1 MARPTKYNRETA
13 EGVVELIRQGYNLR
27 AAAQAYGTSE
37 ASLSR
42 WRERYPDF
50 NKAVI
55 LATREQNDKASRLSG
70 VRPYKRK
77 ACISPQ
83 YSPEPLT
90 NHLALSEEEK
100 AKQQPQTWLGLP
112 IKPRP
117 LEYEPT
123 DYYVNPQTERVERI
137 DKNGVLHSCPMW
149 VWEEKHKPRYKTLMD
164 YFF

>member
-27 AAAQAYGTSE
+27 AAAQAYGASE

-50 NKAVI
+50 NKAVV
-55 LATREQNDKASRLSG
+55 LATREQNNKASRLSG

-77 ACISPQ
+77 VCISPQ
-83 YSPEPLT
+83 YSPEPLIDHQT
-90 NHLALSEEEK
+90 PSEKEK
-100 AKQQPQTWLGLP
+100 VRRQPQTWLGLP

-123 DYYVNPQTERVERI
+123 GYYLNPNTERVEQI

-149 VWEEKHKPRYKTLMD
+149 VWEEKHRPHYRTLMD

>member
-1 MARPTKYNRETA
+1 M
-13 EGVVELIRQGYNLR
+13 ELIRQGYNLR
-27 AAAQAYGTSE
+27 AAAQAYGASE
-37 ASLSR
+37 ASLSL

-77 ACISPQ
+77 TCISTQ
-83 YSPEPLT
+83 YGSEPLT
-90 NHLALSEEEK
+90 SHQTLSEKEK
-100 AKQQPQTWLGLP
+100 VRRKPQTWLGLP
-112 IKPRP
+112 IRPRP

-123 DYYVNPQTERVERI
+123 EPYLNPNTKCVEWI
-137 DKNGVLHSCPMW
+137 DKNGVFHTCPMW
-149 VWEEKHKPRYKTLMD
+149 VWEEKHRPRYKTLMD